1 MSKKLLKGGIIMAKI
16 NAKALKQATL
26 HMIDFDKKRPFTF
39 DFNALAELQEFYDD
53 PLQAMAQLDK
63 MNLKAMRAIVFS
75 GLVAGA
81 MAQGKEFE
89 LNPGQVGS
97 FMTGLFSD
105 EERFASLFEIIGEAS
120 KAFFPDTEDNTDD
133 VEGEEKNEQEPATK

>member
-1 MSKKLLKGGIIMAKI
+1 MAKV

-26 HMIDFDKKRPFTF
+26 YMIDFDKKRPFTF
-39 DFNALAELQEFYDD
+39 DFNALAELQDFYDD
-53 PLQAMAQLDK
+53 PLQAIVGLDK

-81 MAQGKEFE
+81 MAKGDELE

-97 FMTGLFSD
+97 YMTGLFAD
-105 EERFASLFEIIGEAS
+105 QERFAPIFEIIGEAS
-120 KAFFPDTEDNTDD
+120 KAFFPD
-133 VEGEEKNEQEPATK
+133 VEEKEEDGEGKNDQEPATETK